1 MFSIQMLRLDVIK
14 IVFQYVF
21 ESCLNRRSIFMDSRS
36 KKSILLLIICS
47 LSALKNII
55 PGCRA

>member
-21 ESCLNRRSIFMDSRS
+21 ESCLKIDAQ
-36 KKSILLLIICS
+36 S
-47 LSALKNII
+47 LWTVEVKNLYY
-55 PGCRA
+55 C